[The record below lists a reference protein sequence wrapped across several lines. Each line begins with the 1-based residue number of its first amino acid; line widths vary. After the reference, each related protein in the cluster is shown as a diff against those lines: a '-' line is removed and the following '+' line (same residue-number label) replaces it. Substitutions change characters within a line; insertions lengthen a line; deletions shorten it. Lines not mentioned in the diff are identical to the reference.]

1 MHFLFCASTLTEVKL
16 SSHPF
21 LLLFPLILLHC
32 VNAVIHDSSFT
43 PDAILRVTS
52 QNVSLGG
59 IQKLTTLVNGSAPGP
74 EVRVLENETV
84 WIRVFNDMKD
94 SNLTMVSQIFR

>member
-1 MHFLFCASTLTEVKL
+1 M
-16 SSHPF
+16 SSHSL
-21 LLLFPLILLHC
+21 LLLFSLILFHC
-32 VNAVIHDSSFT
+32 VTAVVHDGSFT

-59 IQKLTTLVNGSAPGP
+59 IQKLTTLVNGSTPGP
-74 EVRVLENETV
+74 EVRVPENETV

-94 SNLTMVSQIFR
+94 SNLTMVSQIQDRWILSHEFN

>member
-1 MHFLFCASTLTEVKL
+1 M
-16 SSHPF
+16 SSHSL
-21 LLLFPLILLHC
+21 LLLFSLILSHC
-32 VNAVIHDSSFT
+32 VTAVVHDGSFT

-59 IQKLTTLVNGSAPGP
+59 IQKLTTLVNGSTPGP
-74 EVRVLENETV
+74 EVRVPENETV

-94 SNLTMVSQIFR
+94 SNLTLVSQIQDRWIFSHEFN